1 MIELLTRET
10 LRIGQNLNSIL
21 IIILTLVRS
30 VIPTSLLLKDPD
42 LASFVEEPYVRVWL
56 SPESHLVAYN
66 IVSVQDVCI
75 DFFD

>member
-10 LRIGQNLNSIL
+10 LLIGQNLNSIL
-21 IIILTLVRS
+21 IIILTLARS
-30 VIPTSLLLKDPD
+30 VIPTSLMLKDPD

-56 SPESHLVAYN
+56 SPERHLVAYN

-75 DFFD
+75 GFLD

>member
-10 LRIGQNLNSIL
+10 LLIGQNLNSIL

-42 LASFVEEPYVRVWL
+42 LVSFVEEPYVRVWL

>member
-10 LRIGQNLNSIL
+10 LLIGQNLNSIL
-21 IIILTLVRS
+21 IIILTLARS
-30 VIPTSLLLKDPD
+30 VIPTSLMLKDPD

-56 SPESHLVAYN
+56 SPERHLVAYN

-75 DFFD
+75 GF